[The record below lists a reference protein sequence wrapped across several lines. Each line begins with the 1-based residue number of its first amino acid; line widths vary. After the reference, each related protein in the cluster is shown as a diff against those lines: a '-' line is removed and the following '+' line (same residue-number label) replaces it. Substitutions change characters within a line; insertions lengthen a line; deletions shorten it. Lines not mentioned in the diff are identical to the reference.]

1 MIPSAWLTV
10 PPVAIT
16 ILKLNFVCFYNR
28 FWKVNGSRD
37 NICENSD
44 HGSRDNICEN
54 SDQYLPWLL
63 VGRVDQTLIWI
74 NVQLKITDI
83 ISATIFQLSGIS
95 SETIHLKACL
105 SHGKRLIPTL
115 AAHFDPYSDFPL
127 PPVPPLTIETDPFSA
142 RDREEEKEEA
152 SLCPGGRLISLNVSA
167 DERVPKIHR
176 VMVPYPAQGE
186 WFLTLLPSCSQVNV
200 RRGSQET

>member
-1 MIPSAWLTV
+1 MPLR
-10 PPVAIT
+10 PPDRGSWNPPIGQTRGYVWYRVSY
-16 ILKLNFVCFYNR
+16 FMFY
-28 FWKVNGSRD
+28 S
-37 NICENSD
+37 
-44 HGSRDNICEN
+44 
-54 SDQYLPWLL
+54 
-63 VGRVDQTLIWI
+63 
-74 NVQLKITDI
+74 
-83 ISATIFQLSGIS
+83 QLSGIS

-127 PPVPPLTIETDPFSA
+127 PPAPPMTIETDPFSA

-176 VMVPYPAQGE
+176 IMVPYPAEGE